1 MYTTFYISSILYQNN
16 KWQISDGDIH
26 RESANG
32 TWLSLTDYRIRKE
45 RSESETMEIVH
56 NSEIKISDVIL
67 KIELMNN
74 DRKTEQPVERN
85 GSKRL
90 LLSP

>member
-1 MYTTFYISSILYQNN
+1 M
-16 KWQISDGDIH
+16 WQISDGDIN

-45 RSESETMEIVH
+45 RTESEPMEIQQ

-67 KIELMNN
+67 KIEIFNGDNSSNIKGNN
-74 DRKTEQPVERN
+74 QELDAGRY
-85 GSKRL
+85 L
-90 LLSP
+90 LE

>member
-1 MYTTFYISSILYQNN
+1 MYPSSLYSSIIYQNN
-16 KWQISDGDIH
+16 KWQISDGDIN

-45 RSESETMEIVH
+45 RSESEMMEIVH
-56 NSEIKISDVIL
+56 NSEVKISDVIL
-67 KIELMNN
+67 KIELMNDN
-74 DRKTEQPVERN
+74 KTETPEKTP